1 MEEIKRD
8 LKASQ
13 MLAELVSLRHTD
25 FDAFMNL
32 LYNALQNELSGAI
45 FDDTPNKEKKEALDS
60 MIQYFQDKEEYEKC
74 AVLRDMVV
82 SIHLHTTD

>member
-1 MEEIKRD
+1 MNEIKKD
-8 LKASQ
+8 LKTSQ

-32 LYNALQNELSGAI
+32 LYDALQRELSGAI
-45 FDDTPNKEKKEALDS
+45 FDQTPLTEKQEALNS

-74 AVLRDMVV
+74 AVLRDMVLA
-82 SIHLHTTD
+82 IE

>member
-1 MEEIKRD
+1 MNEIKKD
-8 LKASQ
+8 LKTSQ

-32 LYNALQNELSGAI
+32 LYDALQRELSGAI
-45 FDDTPNKEKKEALDS
+45 FDETPLTEKQEALNS

-74 AVLRDMVV
+74 AVLRDMVLT
-82 SIHLHTTD
+82 IE

>member
-1 MEEIKRD
+1 MNEIKKD
-8 LKASQ
+8 LKTSA

-32 LYNALQNELSGAI
+32 LYDALQKELSGAI
-45 FDDTPNKEKKEALDS
+45 FDQTPLTEKQEALNS

-74 AVLRDMVV
+74 AVLRDMVLT
-82 SIHLHTTD
+82 IE

>member
-1 MEEIKRD
+1 MNEIKRD
-8 LKASQ
+8 LTTSQ

-32 LYNALQNELSGAI
+32 LYDALQRELSGAI
-45 FDDTPNKEKKEALDS
+45 FDETPLTEKQEALNS

-74 AVLRDMVV
+74 AVLRDMVLT
-82 SIHLHTTD
+82 IE

>member
-1 MEEIKRD
+1 MNEIKRD
-8 LKASQ
+8 LKTSQ

-32 LYNALQNELSGAI
+32 LYDALQRELSGAI
-45 FDDTPNKEKKEALDS
+45 FDQTPLTEKQEALNS

-74 AVLRDMVV
+74 AVLGTW
-82 SIHLHTTD
+82 S

>member
-1 MEEIKRD
+1 MNEIKKD
-8 LKASQ
+8 LKTSQ

-32 LYNALQNELSGAI
+32 LYDALQRELSGAI
-45 FDDTPNKEKKEALDS
+45 FDQTPLTEKQEALNS

-74 AVLRDMVV
+74 AVLRDMVQT
-82 SIHLHTTD
+82 IE

>member
-1 MEEIKRD
+1 MNEIKRD
-8 LKASQ
+8 LKTSQ

-32 LYNALQNELSGAI
+32 LYDALQRELSGAI
-45 FDDTPNKEKKEALDS
+45 FDQTPLTEKQEALTS

-74 AVLRDMVV
+74 AVLRDMVLT
-82 SIHLHTTD
+82 IE

>member
-1 MEEIKRD
+1 MNEIKRD
-8 LKASQ
+8 LKTSQ

-32 LYNALQNELSGAI
+32 LYDALQRELSGAI
-45 FDDTPNKEKKEALDS
+45 FDETPLTEKQEALNS

-74 AVLRDMVV
+74 AVLRDMVLT
-82 SIHLHTTD
+82 IE

>member
-1 MEEIKRD
+1 MNEIKKD
-8 LKASQ
+8 LKTSQ

-32 LYNALQNELSGAI
+32 LYDALQKELSGAI
-45 FDDTPNKEKKEALDS
+45 FDQTPLTEKQEALNS

-74 AVLRDMVV
+74 AVLRDMVLA
-82 SIHLHTTD
+82 IE

>member
-1 MEEIKRD
+1 MNEIKKD
-8 LKASQ
+8 LKTSQ

-32 LYNALQNELSGAI
+32 LYDALQNELSGAI
-45 FDDTPNKEKKEALDS
+45 FDQTPTEEKQDALNS

-74 AVLRDMVV
+74 AVLRDMVL
-82 SIHLHTTD
+82 SIE

>member
-1 MEEIKRD
+1 MNEIQRD
-8 LKASQ
+8 LKTSQ

-32 LYNALQNELSGAI
+32 LYDALQRELSGAI
-45 FDDTPNKEKKEALDS
+45 FDQTPLTEKQEALNS

-74 AVLRDMVV
+74 AVLRDMVLT
-82 SIHLHTTD
+82 IE

>member
-1 MEEIKRD
+1 MNEIKRD
-8 LKASQ
+8 LKTSQ

-32 LYNALQNELSGAI
+32 IYDALQRELSGAI
-45 FDDTPNKEKKEALDS
+45 FDQTPLTEKQEALNS

-74 AVLRDMVV
+74 AVLRDMVLT
-82 SIHLHTTD
+82 IE

>member
-1 MEEIKRD
+1 MNEIKRD
-8 LKASQ
+8 LKTSQ

-32 LYNALQNELSGAI
+32 LYDALQRELSGAI
-45 FDDTPNKEKKEALDS
+45 FDETSLTEKQEALNS

-74 AVLRDMVV
+74 AVLRDMVLT
-82 SIHLHTTD
+82 IE

>member
-1 MEEIKRD
+1 MNEIKKD
-8 LKASQ
+8 LKTSQ

-32 LYNALQNELSGAI
+32 LYDALQRELRGAI
-45 FDDTPNKEKKEALDS
+45 FDQTPLTEKQEALNS

-74 AVLRDMVV
+74 AVLRDMVLT
-82 SIHLHTTD
+82 IE

>member
-1 MEEIKRD
+1 MNEIKRD
-8 LKASQ
+8 LKTSQ

-32 LYNALQNELSGAI
+32 LYDALQNELSGAI
-45 FDDTPNKEKKEALDS
+45 FDQTPTEEKQDALNS

-74 AVLRDMVV
+74 AVLRDMVL
-82 SIHLHTTD
+82 SIE

>member
-1 MEEIKRD
+1 MNEIKKD
-8 LKASQ
+8 LKTSQ

-32 LYNALQNELSGAI
+32 LYDALQKELSGAI
-45 FDDTPNKEKKEALDS
+45 FDQTPLTEKQEALNS

-74 AVLRDMVV
+74 AVLRDMVLT
-82 SIHLHTTD
+82 IE